1 MMTTIKDAYINAL
14 LADATYAVTT
24 NNEKLGENLKK
35 RLGENLA
42 TFVLANF
49 TLFTFKTQIKK
60 L

>member
-1 MMTTIKDAYINAL
+1 MTTIKDAYINAL

-24 NNEKLGENLKK
+24 NANDIKGDLEK

-42 TFVLANF
+42 KFVLSNF
-49 TLFTFKTQIKK
+49 TLFTFETPIKK